1 MKYLAVVFML
11 ATTGLL
17 AGAGEPLSPNT
28 GPVQKESVS
37 EMETITIGGGCFW
50 CVEAV
55 YSELKGVISVEPG
68 YSGGDVANPTYREVC
83 TGDTG
88 HAEVVQVT
96 FDPRVISLKDILEVF
111 FSVHDPTTLNR
122 QGPDV
127 GTQYRSVIFYR
138 DEAQKRT
145 ALSVMKEISAENLY
159 SKPLVTQLV
168 PFAAFYKAEDYHKDY
183 YALHGSE
190 PYCQFVISPK
200 MAKFRQKFAAR
211 LKPVAR

>member
-1 MKYLAVVFML
+1 MKYITVGLMFVA
-11 ATTGLL
+11 TGLL
-17 AGAGEPLSPNT
+17 SGAGEPFSPNT

-145 ALSVMKEISAENLY
+145 ALAVMKEISAENLY

-168 PFAAFYKAEDYHKDY
+168 PFAAFYKAEDYHRDY

-200 MAKFRQKFAAR
+200 IAKFRQKFAAE
-211 LKPVAR
+211 LKPGY

>member
-211 LKPVAR
+211 LKPGY

>member
-11 ATTGLL
+11 AATGLL

-211 LKPVAR
+211 LKPGY

>member
-1 MKYLAVVFML
+1 
-11 ATTGLL
+11 
-17 AGAGEPLSPNT
+17 
-28 GPVQKESVS
+28 VQKESVS

>member
-1 MKYLAVVFML
+1 MKYIAVGLML
-11 ATTGLL
+11 VATGLL
-17 AGAGEPLSPNT
+17 SGAGEPLSPNT

-145 ALSVMKEISAENLY
+145 ALAVMKEISAENLY

-168 PFAAFYKAEDYHKDY
+168 PFAAFYKAEDYHRDY

-200 MAKFRQKFAAR
+200 IAKFRQKFAAE
-211 LKPVAR
+211 LKPGY